1 MTNAAQH
8 ESPVVT
14 ALCSRKKLFALPS
27 EHFFPLFLKGAILSN
42 LLFVVLN
49 FYNKMVSGH
58 IHSVLI
64 YMTKWLLKYV
74 KSWGAP
80 TAYCEGRWL

>member
-14 ALCSRKKLFALPS
+14 ALCSRKKRSALPS
-27 EHFFPLFLKGAILSN
+27 EHFSFFLFLKDATLSN
-42 LLFVVLN
+42 LVFIVLF

-58 IHSVLI
+58 IHSVL
-64 YMTKWLLKYV
+64 MCMSKQLLKCV
-74 KSWGAP
+74 KAWGAP
-80 TAYCEGRWL
+80 TACCEGR

>member
-1 MTNAAQH
+1 MCHDMTNAAQH

-27 EHFFPLFLKGAILSN
+27 EHFLPLFLKGAILSN

-64 YMTKWLLKYV
+64 YMTK
-74 KSWGAP
+74 
-80 TAYCEGRWL
+80 